1 MPGWHARL
9 AWHDPMLLP
18 VLTKVLYLLI
28 AVALLAAGLELDPD
42 HDGGGRAGLV
52 EENFSRRNS

>member
-1 MPGWHARL
+1 
-9 AWHDPMLLP
+9 MLLP

-28 AVALLAAGLELDPD
+28 AVALLAAGLKLDPD
-42 HDGGGRAGLV
+42 HDGGDRAVRSDGYSSV